1 MATQISLFY
10 VAWLVPH
17 VHQLHLEAH
26 LHLLRL
32 PGCSVFVDFMDGKKK
47 FEARH
52 LTPQCYHSTHTHV
65 HTHGSCLETT
75 GYNHT
80 CQVKSV
86 SNWPQTF
93 MCLDL
98 ALLLLRNITSWTWFT
113 VGTSLRFNLSACSCL
128 ELSQLS
134 LAMRSPRDQALE
146 QQVPLLSRSN
156 PTMQFW
162 PSAQCDF
169 HHNAPS
175 IQWLHVWQYCV
186 LAHMN
191 PDVNPSKLSSQSNPV
206 IRPSHEGVPHSI
218 GIRKFSLRRALA
230 EALAH
235 IWTRWWSLTSIFL
248 IKQTK

>member
-1 MATQISLFY
+1 
-10 VAWLVPH
+10 
-17 VHQLHLEAH
+17 
-26 LHLLRL
+26 
-32 PGCSVFVDFMDGKKK
+32 MDGKKK

-146 QQVPLLSRSN
+146 QQVPLLSRTN

-169 HHNAPS
+169 HHNAHPYNDYMSGNIASWHTWTQTWTPPS
-175 IQWLHVWQYCV
+175 FQ
-186 LAHMN
+186 
-191 PDVNPSKLSSQSNPV
+191 VNLILSSDHLM
-206 IRPSHEGVPHSI
+206 RE
-218 GIRKFSLRRALA
+218 
-230 EALAH
+230 
-235 IWTRWWSLTSIFL
+235 FL
-248 IKQTK
+248 IQLASESSLSDEPWQRHSLIFEPGDGV